1 MANQSHICTY
11 ELRIVRLFLVVTKKK
26 YRFIYKSTN
35 LLCCSYLKRGIWF
48 GLLFFLSCVKYYRC
62 NKLVSIISTRMIQ
75 NNRLNKIP
83 IAMTIL
89 IGVTF
94 IALITSRIHN
104 IRNTNTMRFAT
115 KCKLFAMVEIAKL
128 RRKQYNSILYQAIC
142 NVA

>member
-1 MANQSHICTY
+1 
-11 ELRIVRLFLVVTKKK
+11 
-26 YRFIYKSTN
+26 
-35 LLCCSYLKRGIWF
+35 
-48 GLLFFLSCVKYYRC
+48 
-62 NKLVSIISTRMIQ
+62 MIQ